1 MFLNKTEVIKALA
14 AQEGEDA
21 QKKSVA
27 VLKEISEE
35 FVKIREEVEKAE
47 KAKAETAD
55 KKAKLAAAIKEY
67 NSALSD
73 ETIDNLIQSVN
84 HLKEIKTSYR
94 AKTPTYYSL
103 SDLLKSYLDI
113 I

>member
-1 MFLNKTEVIKALA
+1 MLLNKAEVIKALA
-14 AQEGEDA
+14 ARGDEDSQA
-21 QKKSVA
+21 KSLA
-27 VLKEISEE
+27 ILKEISEE
-35 FVKIREEVEKAE
+35 FVQMREEIENAE
-47 KAKAETAD
+47 KAKAEAAD
-55 KKAKLAAAIKEY
+55 KKAKFAAAIKEY

-84 HLKEIKTSYR
+84 HLKEIKTAYHT
-94 AKTPTYYSL
+94 KTPTYYSL

>member
-14 AQEGEDA
+14 AQEGEDT

-35 FVKIREEVEKAE
+35 FVKIREEIENAE
-47 KAKAETAD
+47 KAKAEAAD
-55 KKAKLAAAIKEY
+55 KKAKFAAAIKEY

-84 HLKEIKTSYR
+84 HLKEIKTAYHT
-94 AKTPTYYSL
+94 KTPTYYSL